1 MKNLQ
6 KGFTLIELMIVI
18 AIIAILAAFAL
29 PAYADYTKRTYVAE
43 GITLAAGAKNGI
55 LDVFSSTGLVPA
67 DNEAAG
73 IASADQITGQA
84 VTSVTVGVEGT
95 TIPTITVVYNDKVS
109 ATDNTLVMALD
120 TDVTKGSYVWA
131 CGKAVPKNVD
141 ATVSAAANTGTTV
154 LDRWLPANCRTGAV

>member
-84 VTSVTVGVEGT
+84 VDSVEVGVTGV
-95 TIPTITVVYNDKVS
+95 IPTITVTYNEKVS
-109 ATDNTLVMALD
+109 DKDNTLVIAMD
-120 TDVTKGSYVWA
+120 TDVTKGSYNWV

-141 ATVSAAANTGTTV
+141 TKVSDVATAGTKV
-154 LDRWLPANCRTGAV
+154 LDRWLPANCRTGAE

>member
-55 LDVFSSTGLVPA
+55 LDVFSSTGLVPV
-67 DNEAAG
+67 DNAAAG
-73 IASADQITGQA
+73 IAEADQITGQA
-84 VTSVTVGVEGT
+84 VDSVLVAVAGTV
-95 TIPTITVVYNDKVS
+95 PTITVTYNDKVD
-109 ATDNTLVMALD
+109 ATNNTLVMALD

-131 CGKAVPKNVD
+131 CGKAVPANV
-141 ATVSAAANTGTTV
+141 ATEVATAANTGTTV

>member
-55 LDVFSSTGLVPA
+55 LDVFSSTGVVPA
-67 DNEAAG
+67 GNEAAG
-73 IASADQITGQA
+73 VASADQITGQA
-84 VTSVTVGVEGT
+84 VDSVLVGVEGT
-95 TIPTITVVYNDKVS
+95 TIPTITITYNDKVS
-109 ATDNTLVMALD
+109 DKDNTLVIAMD
-120 TDVTKGSYVWA
+120 TDVTKGSYNWV
-131 CGKAVPKNVD
+131 CGKAVPTNV
-141 ATVSAAANTGTTV
+141 ATDVAAAANTGTKV